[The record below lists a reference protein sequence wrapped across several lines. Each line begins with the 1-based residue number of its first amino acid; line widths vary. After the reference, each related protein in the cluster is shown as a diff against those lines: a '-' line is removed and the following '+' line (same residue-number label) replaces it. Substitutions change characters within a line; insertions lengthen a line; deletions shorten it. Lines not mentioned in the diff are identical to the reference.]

1 MDKIKLIIWRE
12 FITRVRKPS
21 FIIMTILGPLLIAGG
36 IAAVAFLGMQESGPQ
51 RVLVVDIPHLF
62 TGKLSNATDPDVTF
76 EYVYS
81 DITDSAFINGP
92 YTLMVRPNE
101 LVTKNNLV
109 ELFHKKVPSQ
119 SVQNYISAEMGKVL
133 RKAKLTINKLD
144 ENTYDKVGEPIEL
157 QLKDIES
164 GEENFDQEKAA
175 IGFFLGYIMLLF
187 IMLYGMQVMRGVM
200 EEKQSRIIEV
210 LASSVR
216 PFQLMMGKIVGI
228 AMVGLLQFLLWIIL
242 STALSSGV
250 LVLAKDRFISQMN
263 SGIEM
268 NQPMT
273 SDIKN
278 LLQGEITKDNEA
290 QGKGIDTVYK
300 IIDQTPI
307 TLVIILFLFYF
318 LCGYLLYSSFF
329 AAIGAAVDSE
339 TDTQQFMLPA
349 MLPLLLGLV
358 IAQMAI
364 VNPDGPAVFWFSI
377 IPFTSPIVMM
387 VRIAMGNAFEH
398 PWELILSMVL
408 LVATFIGTT
417 WLAGRIYR
425 TGILMYGKNVSWK
438 ELGKWLF
445 YKG

>member
-1 MDKIKLIIWRE
+1 MNKIKLIIWRE

-21 FIIMTILGPLLIAGG
+21 FLIMTILGPLLIAGG
-36 IAAVAFLGMQESGPQ
+36 VAAVTFLGLQESGPQ
-51 RVLVVDIPHLF
+51 SVLVVDVPHLF
-62 TGKLSNATDPDVTF
+62 TDKLANATKP
-76 EYVYS
+76 
-81 DITDSAFINGP
+81 DITFHYRNDDISDSAFKNST
-92 YTLMVRPNE
+92 YTLMVRMNE
-101 LVTKNNLV
+101 EVLKNNQV
-109 ELFHKKVPSQ
+109 ELFYTKVPSQ
-119 SVQNYISAEMGKVL
+119 SVQNYVSAEVEKVL
-133 RKAKLTINKLD
+133 RKEKLRINNLDQNVFDQVGSPVAMKL
-144 ENTYDKVGEPIEL
+144 I
-157 QLKDIES
+157 DIEKGDES
-164 GEENFDQEKAA
+164 LEQEKAA

-228 AMVGLLQFLLWIIL
+228 AMVGLVQFLLWIIL
-242 STALSSGV
+242 STALTTGV
-250 LVLAKDRFISQMN
+250 IALAKDRLVDQVSN
-263 SGIEM
+263 SIPM
-268 NQPMT
+268 DQPMT
-273 SDIKN
+273 TETKA
-278 LLQGEITKDNEA
+278 LLQNEITKDNA
-290 QGKGIDTVYK
+290 DMSQGLDKVHK

-349 MLPLLLGLV
+349 MLPLMLALF

-377 IPFTSPIVMM
+377 VPFTSPIVMM

-425 TGILMYGKNVSWK
+425 TGILMYGKKVTWK

>member
-1 MDKIKLIIWRE
+1 MNKIKLIIWRE

-21 FIIMTILGPLLIAGG
+21 FLIMTILGPLLIAGG
-36 IAAVAFLGMQESGPQ
+36 VAAVTFLGLQESGPQ
-51 RVLVVDIPHLF
+51 SVLVVDVPHLF
-62 TGKLSNATDPDVTF
+62 TDKLANATKP
-76 EYVYS
+76 
-81 DITDSAFINGP
+81 DITFHYRNDDISDSAFKNST
-92 YTLMVRPNE
+92 YTLMVRMNE
-101 LVTKNNLV
+101 EVLKNNQV
-109 ELFHKKVPSQ
+109 ELFYTKVPSQ
-119 SVQNYISAEMGKVL
+119 SVQNYISAEVEKVL
-133 RKAKLTINKLD
+133 RKEKLRINNLDQNVFDQVGSPVAMKL
-144 ENTYDKVGEPIEL
+144 I
-157 QLKDIES
+157 DIEKGDES
-164 GEENFDQEKAA
+164 LEQEKAA

-228 AMVGLLQFLLWIIL
+228 AMVGLVQFLLWIIL
-242 STALSSGV
+242 STALTTGV
-250 LVLAKDRFISQMN
+250 IALAKDRLVAQVSN
-263 SGIEM
+263 GIPM
-268 NQPMT
+268 DQPMT
-273 SDIKN
+273 TETKA
-278 LLQGEITKDNEA
+278 LLQNEIAKDNA
-290 QGKGIDTVYK
+290 DMSQGLDKVHK

-349 MLPLLLGLV
+349 MLPLMLALF

-377 IPFTSPIVMM
+377 VPFTSPIVMM

-425 TGILMYGKNVSWK
+425 TGILMYGKKVTWK

>member
-1 MDKIKLIIWRE
+1 
-12 FITRVRKPS
+12 
-21 FIIMTILGPLLIAGG
+21 
-36 IAAVAFLGMQESGPQ
+36 
-51 RVLVVDIPHLF
+51 
-62 TGKLSNATDPDVTF
+62 
-76 EYVYS
+76 
-81 DITDSAFINGP
+81 
-92 YTLMVRPNE
+92 
-101 LVTKNNLV
+101 
-109 ELFHKKVPSQ
+109 
-119 SVQNYISAEMGKVL
+119 
-133 RKAKLTINKLD
+133 
-144 ENTYDKVGEPIEL
+144 
-157 QLKDIES
+157 
-164 GEENFDQEKAA
+164 
-175 IGFFLGYIMLLF
+175 
-187 IMLYGMQVMRGVM
+187 
-200 EEKQSRIIEV
+200 V

-228 AMVGLLQFLLWIIL
+228 AMVGLVQFLLWIIL
-242 STALSSGV
+242 STALTTGV
-250 LVLAKDRFISQMN
+250 IALAKDRLVAQVSN
-263 SGIEM
+263 GIPM
-268 NQPMT
+268 DQPMT
-273 SDIKN
+273 TETKA
-278 LLQGEITKDNEA
+278 LLQNEIAKDNA
-290 QGKGIDTVYK
+290 DMSQGLDKVHK

-349 MLPLLLGLV
+349 MLPLMLALF

-377 IPFTSPIVMM
+377 VPFTSPIVMM

-425 TGILMYGKNVSWK
+425 TGILMYGKKVTWK